1 MLFDTKGAL
10 LDSDDDDERAIFCEV
25 FPCFVIDLV
34 GDLLAS
40 PDWRVR
46 DYRVIDGVDVEVN
59 VAIDDLYLRRN
70 AQDIGV
76 LFAQFEGPKVHVC

>member
-1 MLFDTKGAL
+1 MLFDTKCPL
-10 LDSDDDDERAIFCEV
+10 LDSDDDDEGTIFIEV

-34 GDLLAS
+34 SDLLAS

-59 VAIDDLYLRRN
+59 VAIDGLYLRGN

-76 LFAQFEGPKVHVC
+76 LSCQFEGPKVHV